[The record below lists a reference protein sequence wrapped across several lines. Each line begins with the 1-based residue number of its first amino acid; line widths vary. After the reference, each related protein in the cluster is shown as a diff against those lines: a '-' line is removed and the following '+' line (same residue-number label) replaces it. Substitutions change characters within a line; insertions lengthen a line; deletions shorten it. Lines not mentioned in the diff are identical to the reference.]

1 MYCKSLWIK
10 ASAKYVNVNM
20 RGGLELRTADETEGR
35 HDGAEGHQS
44 QTADHQ
50 GGADGTGGAE
60 DHHSRVNERY
70 GAEGHHSGGDE
81 TGRAADHHGGAEGTE
96 DHHSRAVGAETLGRD
111 RDLGKTETQEKE
123 RAYMVSRTEAGNMRS
138 PSIFSLVTTER
149 ADS

>member
-1 MYCKSLWIK
+1 MLAAQRLWVQFPGYTHTDKKCITRMYCKSLWIK

-35 HDGAEGHQS
+35 HDGADHQS

-50 GGADGTGGAE
+50 GGADGTGGTE
-60 DHHSRVNERY
+60 DHHSRVDERY
-70 GAEGHHSGGDE
+70 GAEGHHSGADE

-111 RDLGKTETQEKE
+111 RDLGKTDT
-123 RAYMVSRTEAGNMRS
+123 GNCLRQG
-138 PSIFSLVTTER
+138 T
-149 ADS
+149 